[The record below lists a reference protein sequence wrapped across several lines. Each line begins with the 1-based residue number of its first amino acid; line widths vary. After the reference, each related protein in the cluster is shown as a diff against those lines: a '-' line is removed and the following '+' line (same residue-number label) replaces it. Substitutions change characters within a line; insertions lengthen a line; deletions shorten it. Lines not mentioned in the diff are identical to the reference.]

1 MGRLT
6 GADVGDIEATP
17 SPARINIESEEAAP
31 ADEVVAD
38 PAPDAPEP
46 KTTKTK

>member
-17 SPARINIESEEAAP
+17 SPARINIESEEA
-31 ADEVVAD
+31 E
-38 PAPDAPEP
+38 
-46 KTTKTK
+46 